1 VRSTPLSFWEWFTAL
16 DTGDLAGLSILAV
29 LGGVAVIIVLSSVIY
44 LMHKNRLQDSL
55 KRELLD
61 RGFSAE
67 EIALTVYGT
76 GRKGTN
82 ESKIADAFREM
93 KVKQG

>member
-1 VRSTPLSFWEWFTAL
+1 MTTPPVTFWEWFTSL

-29 LGGVAVIIVLSSVIY
+29 LGGVSVIIVVSSLVY

-67 EIALTVYGT
+67 EIALVVFGS
-76 GRKGTN
+76 GRKPIDT
-82 ESKIADAFREM
+82 SKISESLRETQA
-93 KVKQG
+93 KQS

>member
-1 VRSTPLSFWEWFTAL
+1 MTSTPVTFWEWFTTL

-29 LGGVAVIIVLSSVIY
+29 LGGVSVIIVLSSVVY

-67 EIALTVYGT
+67 EIALVVYGT
-76 GRKGTN
+76 GRKAVN
-82 ESKIADAFREM
+82 ESKISESLRETQA
-93 KVKQG
+93 KQS

>member
-1 VRSTPLSFWEWFTAL
+1 MKSTPLTFWEWFTSL
-16 DTGDLAGLSILAV
+16 DTGDVAGLSILVV
-29 LGGVAVIIVLSSVIY
+29 LGGVAVVIVLSSVVY
-44 LMHKNRLQDSL
+44 LMHKNRLQDTL

-76 GRKGTN
+76 GRKGIN
-82 ESKIADAFREM
+82 ESKITDPLREM
-93 KVKQG
+93 QVKS